1 MLRVAIFDTQWHVTD
16 NVTVDSTKG
25 QTVLPFP
32 DPKSTGVISV
42 HRQDTGE
49 VVVGSRSPREWHDS
63 IFLVTF
69 RSPAPD
75 FRPPAEYLPGLSQQ
89 ALNDLRNAERM
100 ILIVACVSGSG
111 KTTAAQMLACC
122 LRLAV
127 RRRRRLPSGRERRED
142 AGWIPLTDAER
153 WPWLRAIAAG
163 MDERIARGEP
173 TVVACSALK
182 RSYRDLLLGGRPQA
196 QMVFLDVAPEELA
209 RRLTARHGHFF
220 PEKLLGTQLD
230 TLDPPQPDE
239 HVTPVAEAD
248 EPAATVAS
256 IIALLCLQE
265 KGPGEGSGSA
275 GADHE
280 AEA

>member
-1 MLRVAIFDTQWHVTD
+1 
-16 NVTVDSTKG
+16 
-25 QTVLPFP
+25 
-32 DPKSTGVISV
+32 
-42 HRQDTGE
+42 
-49 VVVGSRSPREWHDS
+49 
-63 IFLVTF
+63 
-69 RSPAPD
+69 
-75 FRPPAEYLPGLSQQ
+75 
-89 ALNDLRNAERM
+89 M
-100 ILIVACVSGSG
+100 ILIVAGVSGSG
-111 KTTAAQMLACC
+111 KTTVGAMLAG
-122 LRLAV
+122 RLDWRFA
-127 RRRRRLPSGRERRED
+127 D
-142 AGWIPLTDAER
+142 ADDFHPAANVEKMRAGIPLTDADR
-153 WPWLRAIAAG
+153 WPWLRAIAAW

-173 TVVACSALK
+173 AVVACSALK

-265 KGPGEGSGSA
+265 KGPGEGSGPA
-275 GADHE
+275 GGDHE